1 LKRKV
6 TAILAAILAGAA
18 CLLLGT
24 PVHAQDRGDDDR
36 SDAQEDRTKENFA
49 LAVGVGLA
57 DVDSVAETYLTAA
70 LRIRLSGR
78 GQEDDSHDWRG
89 RPPESG
95 VRGYL
100 EPEVGYW
107 KASGKNGTGSDLLL
121 GANLVAVIPVGSVDT
136 YIGAG
141 VGAHRLDAALLRDP
155 TGAGKQTKVG
165 VNAQFGLD
173 LYLTRS
179 VSLFGT
185 GRFDLVQDVRK
196 SVQAKAYL
204 GVRARF

>member
-1 LKRKV
+1 V
-6 TAILAAILAGAA
+6 AATLAAA
-18 CLLLGT
+18 CLLCSL
-24 PVHAQDRGDDDR
+24 PAHAQDRQDRDDD
-36 SDAQEDRTKENFA
+36 SSEAQDSRGKESFA

-70 LRIRLSGR
+70 LRIRVSGQHR
-78 GQEDDSHDWRG
+78 EDDSHDWRG

-107 KASGKNGTGSDLLL
+107 KASGKNANGNGSDLLL
-121 GANLVAVIPVGSVDT
+121 GLNLVAVIPVGAVDT
-136 YIGAG
+136 FIGAG
-141 VGAHRLDAALLRDP
+141 VGAHRLDAVLLANPASGD
-155 TGAGKQTKVG
+155 KQTKIG

-173 LYLTRS
+173 VYLTRS
-179 VSLFGT
+179 LSLFGT

-204 GVRARF
+204 GLRVRF

>member
-1 LKRKV
+1 MP
-6 TAILAAILAGAA
+6 A
-18 CLLLGT
+18 
-24 PVHAQDRGDDDR
+24 HAQDRTDDGDR
-36 SDAQEDRTKENFA
+36 PDAEENRAKESFA
-49 LAVGVGLA
+49 LSAAVGLA

-78 GQEDDSHDWRG
+78 HREDDSHDWRG
-89 RPPESG
+89 RPPESD

-107 KASGKNGTGSDLLL
+107 KASGKNGNGNGSDLLL
-121 GANLVAVIPVGSVDT
+121 GVNLVAVIPVGAVDT
-136 YIGAG
+136 FLGAG
-141 VGAHRLDAALLRDP
+141 VGAHRLDAVLLENP
-155 TGAGKQTKVG
+155 TNGDKQTKIG

-173 LYLTRS
+173 VYLTRS
-179 VSLFGT
+179 LSLFGT

-204 GVRARF
+204 GLRARF